1 MVHTSR
7 WAPQCGYNAASQSG
21 ILRNPLVAQPI
32 MNRFTVFLERAT
44 LVSGAILLSLAGLVW
59 ADGAAKSRAAI
70 VDFEWQQA
78 GQRLALSDEAES
90 TLAVLRIDSAEIE
103 VPVFASTGKQ
113 ALSKGAGHVE
123 GTARPGDNGN
133 IAIAGHRDTFFRGLK
148 DLEVGA
154 DIEMAT
160 PEGSRVFRVAE
171 LRIVD
176 PLDVSVL
183 DPTEDTV
190 LTLIT
195 CYPFYYVGPAPD
207 RFIVRAELLQND

>member
-1 MVHTSR
+1 M
-7 WAPQCGYNAASQSG
+7 PQWGYNVAPQSG
-21 ILRNPLVAQPI
+21 IFRNPLVAQPI

-44 LVSGAILLSLAGLVW
+44 LVSGAILVLLAGLVW
-59 ADGAAKSRAAI
+59 ADGEAKSRAAI
-70 VDFEWQQA
+70 VDFERQQA
-78 GQRLALSDEAES
+78 GRQFAVSGEVES
-90 TLAVLRIDSAEIE
+90 TLAVLRIESAGME
-103 VPVFASTGKQ
+103 VPVFDSASKA
-113 ALSKGAGHVE
+113 ALKKGAGHVE
-123 GTARPGDNGN
+123 GSVRPGGSGN

-160 PEGSRVFRVAE
+160 PEGSRVFRVSE

-183 DPTEDTV
+183 DPTDDTV

-207 RFIVRAELLQND
+207 RYIVRAELLQTDQIR

>member
-1 MVHTSR
+1 
-7 WAPQCGYNAASQSG
+7 
-21 ILRNPLVAQPI
+21 

>member
-1 MVHTSR
+1 
-7 WAPQCGYNAASQSG
+7 
-21 ILRNPLVAQPI
+21 
-32 MNRFTVFLERAT
+32 MNRFSVFLERAT
-44 LVSGAILLSLAGLVW
+44 LVSGAVLVSLAGLVW

-70 VDFEWQQA
+70 VNFEQQQA
-78 GQRLALSDEAES
+78 GQQLALSDELES
-90 TLAVLRIDSAEIE
+90 TLAVLRVESAGIE
-103 VPVFASTGKQ
+103 VPVFDSTGKG

-123 GTARPGDNGN
+123 GTVRPGGRGN

-160 PEGSRVFRVAE
+160 PRGSRVFRVSE
-171 LRIVD
+171 LKVVD

-207 RFIVRAELLQND
+207 RFIVRAELLQKD